1 MDFKETKKFK
11 NKWEE
16 YRFGDWRRDGF
27 AKTYV
32 TLETV
37 IPPLPENPV
46 SPPDEELFKK
56 KLADIESKIKLITKS
71 LEEKKA

>member
-1 MDFKETKKFK
+1 MDFKETKVFK

-16 YRFGDWRRDGF
+16 YRFGDWRRNGL

-32 TLETV
+32 TLDTV
-37 IPPLPENPV
+37 IPPLPENPLP
-46 SPPDEELFKK
+46 PPDEELFHK
-56 KLADIESKIKLITKS
+56 KLAEIESKIKLITKN

>member
-1 MDFKETKKFK
+1 MDFKETKVFK

-16 YRFGDWRRDGF
+16 YRHGDWRRNSL

-37 IPPLPENPV
+37 IPSLPENPLT
-46 SPPDEELFKK
+46 PPDEEVFHK

-71 LEEKKA
+71 LEDKKT

>member
-1 MDFKETKKFK
+1 MDFKETKVFK

-16 YRFGDWRRDGF
+16 YRFGDWRRNGL

-32 TLETV
+32 TLDTV
-37 IPPLPENPV
+37 IPPLPENPLP
-46 SPPDEELFKK
+46 PPDEELFHK